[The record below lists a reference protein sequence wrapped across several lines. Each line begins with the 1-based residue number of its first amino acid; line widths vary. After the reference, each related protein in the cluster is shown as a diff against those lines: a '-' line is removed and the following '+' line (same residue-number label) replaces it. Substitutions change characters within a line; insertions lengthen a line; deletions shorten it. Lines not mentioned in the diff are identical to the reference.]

1 MALSTAENLLAG
13 TIRLEPGTTKNDEG
27 RDVSMTLPVRT
38 LLTQCIHGKAADD
51 YVFTREGG
59 TPVRHTQWCAQLMT
73 RYSVLV
79 VDGTGDRRSIVLDVV
94 LEVMD
99 H

>member
-51 YVFTREGG
+51 YVFTRETARQCDIPNG
-59 TPVRHTQWCAQLMT
+59 AQLMT